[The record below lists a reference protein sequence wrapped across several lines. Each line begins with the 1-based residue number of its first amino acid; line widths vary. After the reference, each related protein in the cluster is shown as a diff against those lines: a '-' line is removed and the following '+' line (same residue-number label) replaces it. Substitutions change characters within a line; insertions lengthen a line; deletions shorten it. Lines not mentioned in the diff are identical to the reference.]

1 LKCKTYITPP
11 KAGFFYLFQMI
22 EEKLNIIKT
31 VAIQGVHGAFH
42 EIAAQSFFDENIEVK
57 ACDTFDDVINRIL
70 KNEVEFGVMAIE
82 NTVAGSLMPN
92 YGLLRENSVKIIGE
106 QYIRIK
112 QNLMV
117 LPGQTINDIREVHSH
132 YMAIAQCRKFFD
144 KHPEITLVESVDTA
158 LSAKKIHDEKL
169 KGTGA
174 IAGDLAAQLY
184 GLEIIA
190 PGIETNKRNYTRFL
204 ILTHQ
209 DNQNELPK
217 LLNKASLCF
226 SLPHKKGSLSKVLS
240 IFTFYDL
247 DLTKIQSMPI
257 VGLEFQYFF
266 YVDLTFE
273 DFELYRQSLQ
283 AIAPLT
289 RDMQVLG
296 EYTYGIESFE
306 NVHSSQSIIL

>member
-1 LKCKTYITPP
+1 MNEIK
-11 KAGFFYLFQMI
+11 Q
-22 EEKLNIIKT
+22 NRIKT

-42 EIAAQSFFDENIEVK
+42 EIAAWSFFNESIEVVP
-57 ACDTFDDVINRIL
+57 CDSFDDLVRVVANREI
-70 KNEVEFGVMAIE
+70 EFGIMAIE

-92 YGLLRENSVKIIGE
+92 YGLLRENPLKIVGE

-112 QNLMV
+112 QNLMA
-117 LPGQTINDIREVHSH
+117 LPGQTIDDITEVHSH
-132 YMAIAQCRKFFD
+132 YMAIAQCRKFFE

-158 LSAKKIHDEKL
+158 LSAKKIQDEKL
-169 KGTGA
+169 KGVGA
-174 IAGDLAAQLY
+174 IAGDLAAELY

-209 DNQNELPK
+209 DNQNETPK
-217 LLNKASLCF
+217 VLNKSSLCF

-273 DFELYRQSLQ
+273 DYELYRQSLQ
-283 AIAPLT
+283 AIAPLI
-289 RDMQVLG
+289 RDMQILG

-306 NVHSSQSIIL
+306 SVHQSQAII